1 MPSTQTFSFDV
12 MTVDEQGQVCDRQR
26 KTAEYVRE
34 DLGNDILLDMVVIPS
49 GAFLMGSPETEKGR
63 RDNEGPQ
70 LEVSIPSFLMGRYPI
85 TQAQWRAVAGMPRVK
100 LDLKPDPSYFKGD
113 DRPVED
119 LSWYEAVEFCDRLS
133 AYTGRQY
140 RLPSEA
146 EWEYAC
152 RAGTT
157 TPFHFG
163 ETLTTDLANCNKRSK
178 SKWRQETTPV
188 DYFEVANIFGLF
200 DMHGNVFEWV
210 QDELPDSYEG
220 EPTILISNSI
230 SVFEWGQNH
239 LPTSYEGE
247 PTEDMLMGIMDLTSQ
262 FFSFASLIKHEPHR
276 AIRGGSWY
284 DTPRYCR
291 SAYRNCFPADFNCD
305 LIGFRVVYSA

>member
-12 MTVDEQGQVCDRQR
+12 VTVDEQGQVRDRQR

-34 DLGNDILLDMVVIPS
+34 DLGNDLYLDMVVIPS
-49 GAFLMGSPETEKGR
+49 GSFLMGSPETEEGR

-70 LEVSIPSFLMGRYPI
+70 LEVSIPSFLMGRYPV
-85 TQAQWRAVAGMPRVK
+85 TQAQWRAVAEMPRVK
-100 LDLKPDPSYFKGD
+100 LDLKPDPAYFKGD

-119 LSWYEAVEFCDRLS
+119 VSWYEVVEFCDRLS

-163 ETLTTDLANCNKRSK
+163 ETLITDLANCRNGST
-178 SKWRQETTPV
+178 SEWRQETTAV
-188 DYFEVANIFGLF
+188 DHFEAANIFGLF
-200 DMHGNVFEWV
+200 DMHGNIYEWV
-210 QDELPDSYEG
+210 QDDLPASYESG
-220 EPTILISNSI
+220 PTDQVSDLIRI
-230 SVFEWGQNH
+230 SKWVENH
-239 LPTSYEGE
+239 ISTSYEE
-247 PTEDMLMGIMDLTSQ
+247 SLTEDMLIDSISQ
-262 FFSFASLIKHEPHR
+262 FFGFASLMEHEPHR

-284 DTPRYCR
+284 DPPRLCR
-291 SAYRNCFPADFNCD
+291 SAYRSCFQSDLTCD
-305 LIGFRVVYSA
+305 VIGFRVVCSAPRT